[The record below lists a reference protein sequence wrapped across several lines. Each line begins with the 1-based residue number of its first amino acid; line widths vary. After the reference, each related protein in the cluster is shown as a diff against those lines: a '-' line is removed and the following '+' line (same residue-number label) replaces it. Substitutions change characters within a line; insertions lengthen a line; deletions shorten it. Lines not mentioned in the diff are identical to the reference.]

1 MIKPLDF
8 SLSLSYNVTDTKGG
22 MVATTINLKKDN
34 LIKKGLVG
42 FSWTTLFFSFFVP
55 IIRGDVRWAMVMF
68 IFLFCYSFVVVAT
81 IDGMFADTDIDKI
94 PDDELIGIFLIVSLG
109 SIIINTIFA
118 FTYNKQYT
126 TRLLESGYEPTDE
139 YSMGILRSKGIIA

>member
-1 MIKPLDF
+1 
-8 SLSLSYNVTDTKGG
+8 

-34 LIKKGLVG
+34 LIKKGFVG
-42 FSWTTLFFSFFVP
+42 FSWTTLFFGFLVP
-55 IIRGDVRWAMVMF
+55 IIRGDARWAIVMF
-68 IFLFCYSFVVVAT
+68 IFLFCYSFVVVVT
-81 IDGMFADTDIDKI
+81 IGGMFADTDIDKI
-94 PDDELIGIFLIVSLG
+94 PDNELIGIFLIVSLG

-139 YSMGILRSKGIIA
+139 YSRGILRSKGIIA

>member
-1 MIKPLDF
+1 M
-8 SLSLSYNVTDTKGG
+8 
-22 MVATTINLKKDN
+22 ATTINLKKGN
-34 LIKKGLVG
+34 LIKKGFVG
-42 FSWTTLFFSFFVP
+42 FSWTILFFNFWVP
-55 IIRGDVRWAMVMF
+55 IIRDDARWAIVMF
-68 IFLFCYSFVVVAT
+68 ISLFCYFVVVGT
-81 IDGMFADTDIDKI
+81 IIDEMFPDIDKI

-139 YSMGILRSKGIIA
+139 YSRGILRSKGIIA

>member
-1 MIKPLDF
+1 
-8 SLSLSYNVTDTKGG
+8 
-22 MVATTINLKKDN
+22 MVATTISLKKDN

-42 FSWTTLFFSFFVP
+42 FSWTTLFFSFWVP
-55 IIRGDVRWAMVMF
+55 VIRGDARWAIVMF

-81 IDGMFADTDIDKI
+81 IGGMFADTDIDKI

-139 YSMGILRSKGIIA
+139 YSRGILRSKGIIA

>member
-1 MIKPLDF
+1 
-8 SLSLSYNVTDTKGG
+8 
-22 MVATTINLKKDN
+22 MVATTINLKKGN
-34 LIKKGLVG
+34 LIKKGFVG
-42 FSWTTLFFSFFVP
+42 FSWTTLLFNFWVP
-55 IIRGDVRWAMVMF
+55 VIRDDARWAIVMF
-68 IFLFCYSFVVVAT
+68 IFLFCYSFVVVVT
-81 IDGMFADTDIDKI
+81 IGGMFADTDIDKI

-139 YSMGILRSKGIIA
+139 YSRGILRSRDMIA

>member
-1 MIKPLDF
+1 M
-8 SLSLSYNVTDTKGG
+8 
-22 MVATTINLKKDN
+22 ATTINLKKGN
-34 LIKKGLVG
+34 LIKKGFVR
-42 FSWTTLFFSFFVP
+42 FSWTILFFNFWVP
-55 IIRGDVRWAMVMF
+55 IIRDDARWAIVMF
-68 IFLFCYSFVVVAT
+68 ISLFCYFVVVGT
-81 IDGMFADTDIDKI
+81 IIDEMFPDIDKI

-139 YSMGILRSKGIIA
+139 YSRGILRSKGIIA